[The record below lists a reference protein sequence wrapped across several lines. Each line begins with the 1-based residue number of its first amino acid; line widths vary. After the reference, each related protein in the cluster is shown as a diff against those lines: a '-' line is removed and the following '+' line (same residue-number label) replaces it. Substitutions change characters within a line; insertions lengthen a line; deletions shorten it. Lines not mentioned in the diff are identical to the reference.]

1 MYKFWLI
8 IKFSSSLFCCLNF
21 CENILESSKAFC
33 VGLSVNHLGNF
44 DPPCFRGHRAR
55 DLLHALLHSRLLCG
69 APGINIFPI
78 FLLRGNDGLLLDYC
92 SSFLCLCIRIL
103 LRFLAQFFCG
113 PAGSDAAVAL
123 AFSYSI
129 AFAAFF
135 SANAFAFLM
144 SSTCLTTSSD

>member
-8 IKFSSSLFCCLNF
+8 IKFSSSLFCCFNF
-21 CENILESSKAFC
+21 CKNILESGKAFC

-44 DPPCFRGHRAR
+44 DPPCFRGHRAW
-55 DLLHALLHSRLLCG
+55 DLLHSLLHCRLLCG
-69 APGINIFPI
+69 APGINILPI
-78 FLLRGNDGLLLDYC
+78 FLLRGNDGLILDCC
-92 SSFLCLCIRIL
+92 SSFLCW
-103 LRFLAQFFCG
+103 

-135 SANAFAFLM
+135 SASAFAFLM